1 MVFVLAAPCWIGVAA
16 TTRGWHLLFLTDFA
30 DQAVVLPLA
39 ATVLAL
45 LVAVGWRKGAAA
57 WALSV
62 CGVLAVMLVFKL
74 VVFAC
79 GWRVPWTGL
88 SSPSGHTA
96 ASAVVYGGLLSL
108 MAPPSAAGAV
118 FAALAG
124 GLVAL
129 VFGLTRL
136 ALHVHTVADVVC
148 GAAVGV
154 AGTVLMRA
162 LAGARPRRPLGPKLM
177 VVVCAVV
184 LLFHGRRLEAETRIR
199 WLALDVWPLS
209 ACTEPGRRIV
219 VDAISLLS
227 HGGQ

>member
-1 MVFVLAAPCWIGVAA
+1 MLAAPCWNGVSA
-16 TTRGWHLLFLTDFA
+16 TTRGGSFGQRLTFLTDFA

-39 ATVLAL
+39 AVVLVL
-45 LVAVGWRKGAAA
+45 LVALGWRRGAAS
-57 WALSV
+57 WALCV
-62 CGVLAVMLVFKL
+62 CGVLSVMLVFKL

-108 MAPPSAAGAV
+108 VAAPSAAGTV

-136 ALHVHTVADVVC
+136 ALHMHTVSDVVC
-148 GAAVGV
+148 GAMVGI
-154 AGTVLMRA
+154 AGAVLMRR
-162 LAGARPRRPLGPKLM
+162 LAGTRPQRPLGSKLTLA
-177 VVVCAVV
+177 VCTVL
-184 LLFHGRRLEAETRIR
+184 LLFHGRRLEAETDLR

-209 ACTEPGRRIV
+209 ACTEPGHGIV
-219 VDAISLLS
+219 VTSILRSRLE
-227 HGGQ
+227 

>member
-1 MVFVLAAPCWIGVAA
+1 MN
-16 TTRGWHLLFLTDFA
+16 FLTDFA

-39 ATVLAL
+39 AVVFVLLAL
-45 LVAVGWRKGAAA
+45 LGWRRGAVSWAA
-57 WALSV
+57 CVA
-62 CGVLAVMLVFKL
+62 GVLAVMLVCKL

-108 MAPPSAAGAV
+108 LMARSATGTM

-124 GLVAL
+124 GSVAL

-136 ALHVHTVADVVC
+136 ALHVHTVCDVVF
-148 GAAVGV
+148 GAVVGV
-154 AGTVLMRA
+154 AGAVVMRRM
-162 LAGARPRRPLGPKLM
+162 AGARPHKLLWPRLTLAA
-177 VVVCAVV
+177 VVVV
-184 LLFHGRRLEAETRIR
+184 LVFHGRRLEAETRIR

-209 ACTEPGRRIV
+209 ACAEQGHGVAATASVAATLTATASVAATLTE
-219 VDAISLLS
+219 
-227 HGGQ
+227 